1 MAVTWQ
7 ASEAAHPAR
16 AAARRSMDA
25 VSRGAKDEWLA
36 LFADDAVVEDPIGPG
51 PFDADGKGHRGL
63 AAISAFWDASIA
75 QVERFDFL
83 VRDSFA
89 CGGEVANVGTITS
102 YLPGGMV
109 IDADGV
115 FTYRVDEAGRIVAL
129 RAFWEIAR
137 AAATLR
143 KADG

>member
-1 MAVTWQ
+1 VTVTWQ
-7 ASEAAHPAR
+7 ASEASHPAR
-16 AAARRSMDA
+16 DAARRSMDA

-36 LFADDAVVEDPIGPG
+36 LFAEDAVVEDPIGPG
-51 PFDADGKGHRGL
+51 PFDASGKGHHGL
-63 AAISAFWDASIA
+63 EAISAFWDASIA
-75 QVERFDFL
+75 MVERFHFQ

-89 CGGEVANVGTITS
+89 CGDEVANVGTITS

-115 FTYRVDEAGRIVAL
+115 FTYRVDETGRIIAL
-129 RAFWEIAR
+129 RAYWEIER

-143 KADG
+143 NTD